1 MSPINQP
8 PRTRVLAGLVG
19 GGSARRAFIDAV
31 GEPVEL
37 PPATIGRLV
46 ATDDT
51 VGALLLELGAPLVGC
66 AGTCDGVAPVG
77 LSRAP
82 DLPGVAALRP
92 DLIVTGAVD
101 GRHDLAEAG
110 LVEALRRVAPVVAVD
125 LGRPVDAVADLRA
138 LLGPVVGGGRP
149 ASEPVSDRRVGA
161 P

>member
-1 MSPINQP
+1 MSPTNQP

-46 ATDDT
+46 ATDDA
-51 VGALLLELGAPLVGC
+51 VGALLLDLGAPLVGC
-66 AGTCDGVAPVG
+66 AGTCD
-77 LSRAP
+77 
-82 DLPGVAALRP
+82 GVAALRP

-125 LGRPVDAVADLRA
+125 LGRPVAAAADLRA
-138 LLGPVVGGGRP
+138 LLGPLVGGGRA
-149 ASEPVSDRRVGA
+149 ASRPVSDRRVGA